1 MNGPILAVAC
11 HTVGIDE
18 SGQELGVHHARDD
31 CRVADFSYDRA
42 STMAGGPP
50 MSRDSARDPMHYCT
64 TSDGVR
70 LALRSLGQ
78 GPLVIK
84 AANWLGNVQADAT
97 LRSSRHWVDHLTRS
111 HTLLWY
117 DARGCGLS
125 DRDVDEV
132 TLDAWVRDLEAVA
145 DASGRQRFVLL
156 GISQGAAIA
165 IRYAVRHPERVRG
178 LVLYAAFVRGVYHQG
193 LSPKTQ
199 AVFAEM
205 VRIAELGWGHDASG
219 FRKLFSARLLPAA
232 PADVLDDYDA
242 LHRHSVSG
250 PMAARYMQAFFELD
264 ARVDAP
270 QVRCPTLVMHVAG
283 DSLILQREGELVAS
297 LIPGAR
303 WVSVPGHNHLP
314 LATDP
319 GWPTLQREMTQF
331 LSTIEAGE
339 QAGAPPELTL
349 RQREVLAQ
357 VARGL
362 SDKEIARLL
371 ALSPRTVEMHVARA
385 LAALGARN
393 RSEAV
398 SRAHHW
404 KLLP

>member
-1 MNGPILAVAC
+1 MPARPEAAAATASTASVA
-11 HTVGIDE
+11 
-18 SGQELGVHHARDD
+18 SELG
-31 CRVADFSYDRA
+31 
-42 STMAGGPP
+42 
-50 MSRDSARDPMHYCT
+50 YCT
-64 TSDGVR
+64 TTDGVR
-70 LALRSLGQ
+70 LATRSLGR
-78 GPLVIK
+78 GPLILK
-84 AANWLGNVQADAT
+84 AANWLGNVQADAQ
-97 LRSSRHWVDHLTRS
+97 LRSSRHWVDRLTRTHS
-111 HTLLWY
+111 LLWY

-125 DRDVDEV
+125 DRDVDDI

-145 DASGRQRFVLL
+145 DASGQQRFVLL

-178 LVLYAAFVRGVYHQG
+178 LVLYASFVRGVFHQG
-193 LSPKTQ
+193 LSAKTQ
-199 AVFAEM
+199 AVFTEM
-205 VRIAELGWGHDASG
+205 IRIAELGWGHDASN
-219 FRKLFSARLLPAA
+219 FRRLFSANLLPAA

-270 QVRCPTLVMHVAG
+270 QVRCPTLVMHVSG
-283 DSLILQREGELVAS
+283 DTLILPREGELVAS

-303 WVSVPGHNHLP
+303 WVSVPGRNHLP

-319 GWPTLQREMTQF
+319 GWPTLCEAMERF
-331 LSTIEAGE
+331 LAELDEDG
-339 QAGAPPELTL
+339 AGASSGVSAPPQLTP
-349 RQREVLAQ
+349 RQLEVLAQ

-362 SDKEIARLL
+362 SDKEIARTLE
-371 ALSPRTVEMHVARA
+371 LSPRTVEMHVARA

-398 SRAHHW
+398 SRAHQHR
-404 KLLP
+404 LLP